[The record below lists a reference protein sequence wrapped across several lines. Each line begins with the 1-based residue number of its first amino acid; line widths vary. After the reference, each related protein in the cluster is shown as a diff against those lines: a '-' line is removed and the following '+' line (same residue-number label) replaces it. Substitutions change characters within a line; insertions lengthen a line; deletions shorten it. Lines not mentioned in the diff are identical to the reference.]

1 MRSIP
6 ARKRNM
12 AFLNFGLVI
21 TSRAL
26 GATISSGGT
35 VKRLFETSRV
45 FAIIFSFG
53 LFTMSARGVADPD
66 FWWHLRS
73 GELIIRSHTLLR
85 TDAFSFTRFGH
96 PWVNPGWLSGVV
108 LFCLYRVA
116 GVGGL
121 MCTVAV
127 V

>member
-26 GATISSGGT
+26 GATISSGGP
-35 VKRLFETSRV
+35 VKRRFETSRV
-45 FAIIFSFG
+45 FAITFSFG

-73 GELIIRSHTLLR
+73 GELIILSHTLLR
-85 TDAFSFTRFGH
+85 TDPLSCTRCGH
-96 PWVNPGWLSGVV
+96 PCVNRAWFSDV
-108 LFCLYRVA
+108 R
-116 GVGGL
+116 
-121 MCTVAV
+121 
-127 V
+127 

>member
-53 LFTMSARGVADPD
+53 LFTMSTRGVADPD
-66 FWWHLRS
+66 IWCLLRS
-73 GELIIRSHTLLR
+73 VELIVGQHTILL
-85 TDAFSFTRFGH
+85 TDSFI
-96 PWVNPGWLSGVV
+96 LSP
-108 LFCLYRVA
+108 FTPH
-116 GVGGL
+116 GL
-121 MCTVAV
+121 
-127 V
+127 